1 MLVQYFILKAL
12 ASEFDTALRGY
23 LISEVYTQQKN
34 ELILTFVKKTGLGL
48 KSDEV
53 SLCISVTPGF
63 NYIVMRHGITRARKN
78 SVSLF
83 SSLNNLSVI
92 NVSIHPFD
100 RMLTLVVNNGMKVII
115 QLYNTVSSN
124 IYLVDSTDMIIESF
138 KHSKEVS
145 GTMFRESS
153 RTYDESIILNE
164 STFTRMLYNHKGKII
179 LQALKEML
187 PQFGTIYIREILHRA
202 SIKETT
208 TVAEADYSILWRE
221 IGEISKELQNR
232 APFIFLNEEGSLQI
246 SMVNLTMMKELEC
259 KYYKTVNEA
268 IKDVLIS
275 RFRSQK
281 KENEK
286 QRLMKKVAL
295 EIEKIEKALNA
306 IKRQQM
312 NDSSVYEYHAQL
324 ILANITNIKKGMKKV
339 VVSDLNFPD
348 KTVEIQLDP
357 ALTPAQNADK
367 YFQKSR
373 KLNKKREEIIFRTR
387 HLEEKL
393 IVLKDFEKK
402 VMDAETA
409 GEIKEIVENNK
420 AIQKILNLGK
430 KGEEKKPMPFR
441 IFLLENG
448 YEVWVGKSSASND
461 LLTMKYS
468 APHDYWFHVRGAS
481 GSHTVLKVRKGENV
495 PRDIV
500 HQAAGIAAYYSKMRN
515 ASTVPVAYCERKYV
529 RKPKGAAS
537 GTVTLE
543 RENVIF
549 IKPEL
554 PSSSGSQEEF

>member
-12 ASEFDTALRGY
+12 AKEFDTALRGY
-23 LISEVYTQQKN
+23 LISEVFTQQKN
-34 ELILTFVKKTGLGL
+34 ELILTFVKKDDSGLML
-48 KSDEV
+48 DEV

-63 NYIVMRHGITRARKN
+63 NYIVMRRGITRARKN

-83 SSLNNLSVI
+83 SSLNNLSVSNI
-92 NVSIHPFD
+92 SIHPFD
-100 RMLTLVVNNGMKVII
+100 RMLTLVVNNGMNVII
-115 QLYNTVSSN
+115 QLYNTASSN
-124 IYLVDSTDMIIESF
+124 IYLVDSSNIIIESF

-145 GTMFRESS
+145 GTMFKESG
-153 RTYDESIILNE
+153 RTYDESIILYA
-164 STFTRMLYNHKGKII
+164 STFTRMLYSHKGKNI

-187 PQFGTIYIREILHRA
+187 PQFGTIYIREILHRV
-202 SIKETT
+202 SIEETMAVT
-208 TVAEADYSILWRE
+208 DGEDYTILWRKV
-221 IGEISKELQNR
+221 GAISEELQNP
-232 APFIFLNEEGSLQI
+232 APVIFLNEEGSMQI
-246 SMVNLTMMKELEC
+246 SLVKLTMMKELEC

-268 IKDVLIS
+268 VEEILIN
-275 RFRSQK
+275 RFRLQK

-295 EIEKIEKALNA
+295 EIEKIEKALSA
-306 IKRQQM
+306 IKRQQV
-312 NDSSVYEYHAQL
+312 NDPSVYEYQAQL
-324 ILANITNIKKGMKKV
+324 ILANIMNIKKGMKKV
-339 VVSDLNFPD
+339 VVSDLNIPH

-373 KLNKKREEIIFRTR
+373 KLNKEREEIIYRTGR
-387 HLEEKL
+387 LEENL
-393 IVLKDFEKK
+393 IVLKEFEKK

-430 KGEEKKPMPFR
+430 KGEERKPIPFR
-441 IFLLENG
+441 VFLLENG

-500 HQAAGIAAYYSKMRN
+500 QQAAGIAAYYSKMRN

-543 RENVIF
+543 REKVIF
-549 IKPEL
+549 VKPEL
-554 PSSSGSQEEF
+554 PVSSQR

>member
-12 ASEFDTALRGY
+12 AKEFDTALRGY
-23 LISEVYTQQKN
+23 LISEVFTQQKN
-34 ELILTFVKKTGLGL
+34 ELILTFVKKDDSGLML
-48 KSDEV
+48 DEV

-63 NYIVMRHGITRARKN
+63 NYIVMRRGITRARKN

-83 SSLNNLSVI
+83 SSLNNLSVSNI
-92 NVSIHPFD
+92 SIHPFD
-100 RMLTLVVNNGMKVII
+100 RMLTLVVNNGMNVII
-115 QLYNTVSSN
+115 QLYNTASSN
-124 IYLVDSTDMIIESF
+124 IYLVDSSNIIIESF

-145 GTMFRESS
+145 GTMFKESG
-153 RTYDESIILNE
+153 RTYDESIILYA
-164 STFTRMLYNHKGKII
+164 STFTRMLYSHKGKNI

-187 PQFGTIYIREILHRA
+187 PQFGTIYIREILHRV
-202 SIKETT
+202 SIEETMAVT
-208 TVAEADYSILWRE
+208 DGEDYTILWRKV
-221 IGEISKELQNR
+221 GAISEELQNP
-232 APFIFLNEEGSLQI
+232 APVIFLNEEGSMQI
-246 SMVNLTMMKELEC
+246 SLVKLTMMKELEC

-268 IKDVLIS
+268 VEEILIN
-275 RFRSQK
+275 RFRLQK

-295 EIEKIEKALNA
+295 EIEKIEKALSA
-306 IKRQQM
+306 IKRQQV
-312 NDSSVYEYHAQL
+312 NDPSVYEYHAQL
-324 ILANITNIKKGMKKV
+324 ILANIMNIKKGMKKV
-339 VVSDLNFPD
+339 VVSDLNIPH

-373 KLNKKREEIIFRTR
+373 KLNKEREEIIYRTGR
-387 HLEEKL
+387 LEENL
-393 IVLKDFEKK
+393 IVLKEFEKK

-430 KGEEKKPMPFR
+430 KGEERKPIPFR
-441 IFLLENG
+441 VFLLENG

-500 HQAAGIAAYYSKMRN
+500 QQAAGIAAYYSKMRN

-543 RENVIF
+543 REKVIF
-549 IKPEL
+549 VKPEL
-554 PSSSGSQEEF
+554 PVSSQR